1 MLREK
6 LKTTLLIMT
15 CVVAGLGL
23 VATII
28 GATQYKGGMVAYELF
43 QGLMQTCAFACVP
56 AGFYAILVGQDM
68 AMRHQGVPMPQ
79 PAPRP
84 QFNGYA
90 PQQPPQQQPMQ
101 QAPYQQPY
109 QQQSPNGGFHQ

>member
-1 MLREK
+1 
-6 LKTTLLIMT
+6 
-15 CVVAGLGL
+15 
-23 VATII
+23 
-28 GATQYKGGMVAYELF
+28 MVAYELF

-90 PQQPPQQQPMQ
+90 PQQPQQPQQQPMQ
-101 QAPYQQPY
+101 QAPYQQQPY
-109 QQQSPNGGFHQ
+109 QQQSPNGGYHQ